1 MLKIYAGRRELK
13 LREGKSTVETD
24 VSPQTD
30 WGSSCTVQ
38 VYSYK
43 CIVVTLEL
51 WRFQLGSKIT
61 LLEMHS
67 FYKLF
72 IESKRNI
79 CKMLKNRKRNLYTR
93 GVAGGGRGNL
103 AYQLTLF
110 KPGKP

>member
-1 MLKIYAGRRELK
+1 MVQKVHPKGPRVLPPKCEFQKMRSGECSVHI
-13 LREGKSTVETD
+13 LRCPCVETD

-72 IESKRNI
+72 DVGQ
-79 CKMLKNRKRNLYTR
+79 NRKSL
-93 GVAGGGRGNL
+93 
-103 AYQLTLF
+103 Q
-110 KPGKP
+110 